1 MRLRWS
7 TRSPFVRKVMVCAHE
22 MGLVDRLELVP
33 TTVVMG
39 EPHLDLMRTNPLGR
53 IPTLET
59 DDGQILY
66 DSVVICEYLDTLH
79 KGESFFPRDP
89 ERRWR
94 VLSRHALASGML
106 ETGVLWRNES
116 IRPEPQ
122 RSAKFLSAF
131 ELKIRTAIP
140 ALERDVEVLSS
151 TPIDISHVS
160 VACALGYI
168 DFRFPEFGWRK
179 GHDRLTAWYETFLKR
194 PSMQAT
200 IPVDNRPKT

>member
-22 MGLVDRLELVP
+22 MKLVDRLELVE
-33 TTVVMG
+33 TVVVMG
-39 EPHLDLMRTNPLGR
+39 KPHLDLMQTNPLGR
-53 IPTLET
+53 IPTLEI

-79 KGESFFPRDP
+79 KGESFFPRDQ
-89 ERRWR
+89 RRWP
-94 VLSRHALASGML
+94 VLRRHALATGML

-122 RSAKFLSAF
+122 RSPEFLSAF

-140 ALERDVEVLSS
+140 ALEQDVGVLSS
-151 TPIDISHVS
+151 TPLDISHVS

-168 DFRFPEFGWRK
+168 DFRFADFGWRK
-179 GHDRLTAWYETFLKR
+179 GHDKLAAWYEKFLQR

-200 IPVDNRPKT
+200 LPVDNRPKT

>member
-39 EPHLDLMRTNPLGR
+39 EPHLDLMQTNPLGR

-79 KGESFFPRDP
+79 KGESFFPRDLT
-89 ERRWR
+89 RRWQ
-94 VLSRHALASGML
+94 VLTRHALATGML

-116 IRPEPQ
+116 IQPEPQ
-122 RSAKFLSAF
+122 RSAKFLAAF
-131 ELKIRTAIP
+131 ELKMRTAIP
-140 ALERDVEVLSS
+140 ALERDVEILSS

-160 VACALGYI
+160 VACALGYL
-168 DFRFPEFGWRK
+168 DFRFAEFGWRQ

-200 IPVDNRPKT
+200 MPVDNRPKT